1 MMERWK
7 KKGPRRVSSP
17 AWAVKRKR
25 KKKKK
30 ERPWDASRAPVWKER
45 KKRKQKPKARAASRL
60 GSKRK
65 KERKKTPVGRERV
78 SGAGDGGGVDAAT
91 AAADGGVD
99 AAADGGM
106 VWVSGLLLVQNS

>member
-1 MMERWK
+1 M
-7 KKGPRRVSSP
+7 S
-17 AWAVKRKR
+17 
-25 KKKKK
+25 
-30 ERPWDASRAPVWKER
+30 
-45 KKRKQKPKARAASRL
+45 
-60 GSKRK
+60 
-65 KERKKTPVGRERV
+65 RERV